1 MSLSTQEQGPRAAP
15 SRAPSVGHG
24 VAPVDAAGDLR
35 ISLDGMAMSR
45 GQLVVIALIVLVAA
59 LDGYDTQ
66 AMAFV
71 APVVSKAWAI
81 HKATLGLLLG
91 CSLFGM
97 AGGSLGLSPFADVVG
112 RRPVVMGGL
121 TLMAMGSTLSAFSQ
135 TVWELAA
142 SRAITGLGIGVM
154 VSLTTTIAS
163 EFANLRRRGLAVAS
177 TTVGFAVGGV
187 LGGLIAAAILRSQSW
202 TWVFG
207 VGAAAGLGSL
217 VLVALGLP
225 ESPVFLLD
233 RGPPN
238 ALKRL
243 NRVLLRLDRPLLES
257 LPERPLI
264 KRMSY
269 RALLAPSTAAL
280 TLRFAVVY
288 VLVVTAAYYML
299 SWVPQIVAD
308 AGYTPSTAS
317 LVSAISGLVGIGS
330 GLAFGALSAR
340 VPPIRLAS
348 GAMIGLGAGLVLL
361 GFVPPTLTL
370 LVVAAGTCGFFLSAS
385 TAVFYASMAASFP
398 SLMRVSGLGFV
409 MGFGRLLSGLGPYLA
424 GVLFAAGL
432 KRGAVSLVFAAA
444 ACVAGVL
451 LASSPRRADPSDLV
465 AARSDQDPTDVRRLQ
480 GS

>member
-1 MSLSTQEQGPRAAP
+1 MSLSAQGPGPRATLPKAP
-15 SRAPSVGHG
+15 SMGHG
-24 VAPVDAAGDLR
+24 VSPLDTAADLR
-35 ISLDGMAMSR
+35 TSLDKAAMSR

-71 APVVSKAWAI
+71 APVLSKAWAI

-97 AGGSLGLSPFADVVG
+97 AGGSLGLSPFADVLG

-121 TLMAMGSTLSAFSQ
+121 ALMATGSALSAFSHV
-135 TVWELAA
+135 VWELAA

-163 EFANLRRRGLAVAS
+163 EFANLRRKGLAVAS

-207 VGAAAGLGSL
+207 VGAAAGVGSL

-233 RGPPN
+233 RGPPD

-243 NRVLLRLDRPLLES
+243 NGVLFRLGRPLIES
-257 LPERPLI
+257 FPERPAV
-264 KRMSY
+264 KRTSY
-269 RALLAPSTAAL
+269 LALLAPSTAAL
-280 TLRFAVVY
+280 TLRFAAVY

-330 GLAFGALSAR
+330 GLLFGALSAR
-340 VPPIRLAS
+340 VPPIQLAS

-370 LVVAAGTCGFFLSAS
+370 LMFAAGTCAFFLSAS

-444 ACVAGVL
+444 ACLAGVL
-451 LASSPRRADPSDLV
+451 LASSPRRSDASGPV
-465 AARSDQDPTDVRRLQ
+465 AALIDNDLTDAKRLQ